1 LKAPVLGLYAGK
13 GQGIPLPTVEEMRAA
28 LAATGNKTGSEIVV
42 YPGTAHGFHADY
54 RPAYYAAAAE
64 HGWARMLAWFKANG
78 VG

>member
-1 LKAPVLGLYAGK
+1 
-13 GQGIPLPTVEEMRAA
+13 
-28 LAATGNKTGSEIVV
+28 VV